1 MTDGQRCVITIRE
14 FAWMLG
20 LEHQLTMPLDA
31 RIHSYNVLKL
41 EEMKFM
47 YALGAVA
54 RPPKI

>member
-1 MTDGQRCVITIRE
+1 
-14 FAWMLG
+14 MLG

-47 YALGAVA
+47 YALGAMA